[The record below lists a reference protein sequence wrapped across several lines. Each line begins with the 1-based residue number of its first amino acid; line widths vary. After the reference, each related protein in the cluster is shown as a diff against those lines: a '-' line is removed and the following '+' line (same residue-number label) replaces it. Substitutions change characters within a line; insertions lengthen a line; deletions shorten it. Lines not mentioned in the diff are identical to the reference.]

1 MFQKSRGGYLEVF
14 TLRLLPFSAK
24 LRPHDCMAEKKLGYF
39 STPNADLSAA
49 ESDIC
54 REYYQGKFNDR

>member
-1 MFQKSRGGYLEVF
+1 MLQKSRGGYLEVF

-24 LRPHDCMAEKKLGYF
+24 LRPHDCTAEKKLGSF

-54 REYYQGKFNDR
+54 RELLSG